1 MLALRL
7 LLTVS
12 GTAALLLSRRYIEHS
27 LIYIPANHDLVEPE
41 EFGLPA
47 TRVTLL
53 TPDNEA
59 LSARWIPNP
68 SPTAVPTIL
77 FSGRRGFRS
86 KHIVSL
92 KSLWECGCS
101 ILLLHYRGFGESTG
115 SPTEK
120 GLIAD
125 GLTAYDWVR
134 EHTGQ
139 RTPVV
144 LYGRSLGGAVAAQV
158 ALRRPVAAMALESTF
173 TSIPAMARKLTN
185 VPGVERILETHF
197 DTLSALKRLEM
208 PLMIIHGSHDKFVP
222 LHMAHSLF
230 NASISRHKILYQVDG
245 GRHDNT
251 HFGAGEPFREWFTEV
266 RAQLAMR
273 EEKAEDSST
282 TVHG

>member
-12 GTAALLLSRRYIEHS
+12 GTAALFLSRRYIERS

-68 SPTAVPTIL
+68 SPASVPTIL

-120 GLIAD
+120 GLITD

-134 EHTGQ
+134 ERTGQ
-139 RTPVV
+139 QTPVV

-185 VPGVERILETHF
+185 VPGVERIMETHF
-197 DTLSALKRLEM
+197 DTLSALKQLEM

-222 LHMAHSLF
+222 LHMAYSLF
-230 NASISRHKILYQVDG
+230 HASISKHKVLYQVDG

-251 HFGAGEPFREWFTEV
+251 HFGASEPFREWFAQV
-266 RAQLAMR
+266 RAQLPAS
-273 EEKAEDSST
+273 EWLATS
-282 TVHG
+282 G